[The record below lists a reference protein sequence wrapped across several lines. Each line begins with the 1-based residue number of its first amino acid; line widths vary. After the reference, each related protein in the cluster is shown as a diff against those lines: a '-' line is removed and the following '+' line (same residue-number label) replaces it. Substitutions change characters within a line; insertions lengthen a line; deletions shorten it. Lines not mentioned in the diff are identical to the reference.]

1 MNTYSLAL
9 VFDTALES
17 AVMLKSCG
25 GVEGEN
31 SYLCKSNFWKFSQ
44 NNYMYTEHQKV
55 WLEHSY
61 GLFLYFCSKGM
72 VVSMFLMQ
80 LSMSRQSQND
90 ADKMSFASPCHNST
104 VISVLLFI
112 WLI

>member
-9 VFDTALES
+9 VFDTALDS

-44 NNYMYTEHQKV
+44 NNYMYTEHQK
-55 WLEHSY
+55 
-61 GLFLYFCSKGM
+61 GLIRAFLWTIFI
-72 VVSMFLMQ
+72 FLLQRDGGLNVFMQ